1 MGVAV
6 VELDASSNNHPKSY
20 CNTSPLIFPPP
31 APVQVVNLAATGA
44 ATMGGGSTKPLPPEA
59 MRQDWSTVPVTFA
72 DLQTNGKEEH
82 RIDEHAARH
91 RGSITTDYG
100 RISPTRQIFTSN
112 SQLEVQAA
120 AHWHRIISHA
130 KGQRNDHV
138 SEMLGEL
145 MEKPKCPECARGNP
159 SGPICR
165 ICGRDASADLAAAA
179 AAAAAAVGAPS
190 SSSAAAST
198 LVPRVDW
205 NPVTKSYD
213 RHLVDRLFKADTI
226 SDDDGSAQT
235 LSPDH
240 ASSSSGSPY
249 KEGGMYAKVDFT
261 DEDTHMQHILEILL
275 DTEGLRRSKNRK
287 AYTEKVA
294 AKVRA
299 SPESEESKGRQ
310 AQVPA
315 VPPSPLAA
323 LRKGKRRKFIG
334 MGLDSDSEGEGDE
347 KDDSQARS
355 RFADQ
360 YESDLDLEE
369 VGVAP
374 YPPLPPVEVE
384 LRKRTATSITVAW
397 DNSHD
402 ALDSLQTVLMEY
414 GKDKLPIYQLQYR
427 LHAPNQNPLFAAAA
441 GGGAGGA
448 SAESKSSAVGVDPNE
463 GWTVGCKRTKEA
475 GATIEGLAANTPYAL
490 RCLRKGWGDWGP
502 TVVIRSGPGA
512 PSAPRALV
520 ATEVTSTSV
529 LVTWH
534 APERDNGL
542 PVSEY
547 LVRMKPYQGSFEC
560 VFRGRERCFQTTDLA
575 CNTVHIFEVQ
585 AANKAGS
592 GEYGERLAVR
602 TLPHGAAP
610 MTPWVEAVDD
620 KTHKL
625 YYTHPKSNAVAWT
638 LPKGALVDSVASF
651 RSKRTYLLRRFER
664 TMADVCKATGVL
676 QRVMQVRLC
685 GPEE

>member
-1 MGVAV
+1 
-6 VELDASSNNHPKSY
+6 
-20 CNTSPLIFPPP
+20 
-31 APVQVVNLAATGA
+31 
-44 ATMGGGSTKPLPPEA
+44 MGGGTSNPKPVPPEA
-59 MRQDWSTVPVTFA
+59 LRRDWGSVPVTFA
-72 DLQTNGKEEH
+72 DLQTNGREEH
-82 RIDEHAARH
+82 RIDEYAARH
-91 RGSITTDYG
+91 RGSVTTDYG
-100 RISPTRQIFTSN
+100 RISPTRQVFTSN
-112 SQLEVQAA
+112 SQLEAQAA

-130 KGQRNDHV
+130 KDQRNDLV

-165 ICGRDASADLAAAA
+165 ICGRDATADF
-179 AAAAAAVGAPS
+179 AAAAAAVAAGVDAPS
-190 SSSAAAST
+190 SSSAAASS

-205 NPVTKSYD
+205 NPQV
-213 RHLVDRLFKADTI
+213 LVDRLLQADNI
-226 SDDDGSAQT
+226 SDEGGSAQS
-235 LSPDH
+235 SPTQGSG
-240 ASSSSGSPY
+240 ASKSPY
-249 KEGGMYAKVDFT
+249 KEGGMYDKVDFT

-299 SPESEESKGRQ
+299 SPESEESNSRQ
-310 AQVPA
+310 AAAPA

-323 LRKGKRRKFIG
+323 LRKGRRRKFIG

-347 KDDSQARS
+347 KDDGNTRS

-369 VGVAP
+369 AGVAP

-397 DNSHD
+397 DNSQD
-402 ALDSLQTVLMEY
+402 ALESLQTVLMSY

-427 LHAPNQNPLFAAAA
+427 LHAQSQNPLFTAAA
-441 GGGAGGA
+441 GSAGGGGGEA
-448 SAESKSSAVGVDPNE
+448 KSSADEPND

-542 PVSEY
+542 PVNEY

-592 GEYGERLAVR
+592 GEYSERLAVR

-638 LPKGALVDSVASF
+638 LPKGALVDNVASF

-664 TMADVCKATGVL
+664 TMTDVCKATGVL
-676 QRVMQVRLC
+676 QRVMQVRPLL
-685 GPEE
+685 PRRRVRERLT